1 MSTVEMTEK
10 NENVAR
16 RPRSKSP
23 PWGASW
29 RSSTWYITIVVTYG
43 AMTEALCYMV
53 GVPVIPFR
61 LEDLGYDH
69 ISTKA
74 SWFLFS
80 YCIAIAVSTLPTAIF
95 LDRKAWRRGPLMA
108 ATCAMQVA
116 LLLLIF
122 VDKYA
127 VMILARTIQGLS
139 CSIIWS
145 IGFAL
150 ICENVEKKNI
160 GRQLGFAFSGMSIGN
175 IVGPAAG
182 GGLYTTLGWKAPW
195 IFCMI
200 VCSVELL
207 GRWLAV
213 EQKDL
218 IKYQHGSPT
227 SSEEA
232 TNTIA
237 SSSNN
242 RQSLDHTPY
251 SDQAANDQTNRDER
265 KKESA
270 LQVVKFLFTLPRSL
284 TGIAV
289 NFRLGLILGAIDP
302 TLTLRLRDQWG
313 KDSHFAGLVYLATAV
328 PCLITSPVEGW
339 LADKIGA
346 EWILSPAAIL
356 SAPFPLLM
364 MLSKS
369 LPGFII
375 CFVLFFVLLNS
386 TLAPVGVEVAAV
398 AAQNRGISELHQFA
412 ALNLAWSISGAV
424 GTIIGGQLYDHV
436 GWNAICWFSFATS
449 LVLLPVTM
457 VYTGERPLFYRMVY
471 KKSQQSPP
479 SEEQ

>member
-1 MSTVEMTEK
+1 MSIVEMTEK
-10 NENVAR
+10 AENVAQK
-16 RPRSKSP
+16 PRSKSP

-29 RSSTWYITIVVTYG
+29 RSSTWYITIVVAYG

-61 LEDLGYDH
+61 LEDLGYEH

-95 LDRKAWRRGPLMA
+95 LDKKAWRRGPLMA
-108 ATCAMQVA
+108 ATCAMQFA
-116 LLLLIF
+116 LLFLIF
-122 VDKYA
+122 VDRYA
-127 VMILARTIQGLS
+127 VMIMARTLQGLS

-218 IKYQHGSPT
+218 IKYGHGPPT
-227 SSEEA
+227 STEEA

-237 SSSNN
+237 NSSNKRHPMDN
-242 RQSLDHTPY
+242 TPY
-251 SDQAANDQTNRDER
+251 SDQAANDDQTNHVEH
-265 KKESA
+265 KKASA
-270 LQVVKFLFTLPRSL
+270 LQVVKILFTLPRSL

-302 TLTLRLRDQWG
+302 TLTLRLRDKWG

-328 PCLITSPVEGW
+328 PCLITSPFEGW

-364 MLSKS
+364 MSSKS

-375 CFVLFFVLLNS
+375 CFVLFFVFLNS

-398 AAQNRGISELHQFA
+398 AAQNSGISELHQFA
-412 ALNLAWSISGAV
+412 ALNLAWSVSGAV
-424 GTIIGGQLYDHV
+424 GTVIGGQLYDHV

-457 VYTGERPLFYRMVY
+457 VYTGERPLFYRMIY
-471 KKSQQSPP
+471 RKSQHHP